1 MEARCSPQEG
11 RETGDS
17 EAQGSEVRSGRGRS
31 GHTAPWGAARAF
43 PQDGGCRATLQPGT
57 LPPLDSRPSPAPFP
71 AALPRRPQ
79 NQGFVLQFVAD
90 FFPPFPF
97 FQKPVWDSAPRGGWK
112 EQHGCLWKSCF
123 PCHMTSVGYIAT
135 FHMAAQTPTVVF
147 MKTLLIPTWSLPGT
161 QGSFSRCVGC
171 VLLRGAADKGWLGKP
186 ASPAGAPCGETAPLH
201 PDQDISVAT
210 VLSSRRLRWHR
221 RAG

>member
-17 EAQGSEVRSGRGRS
+17 EAQGSEVRSGGGRS
-31 GHTAPWGAARAF
+31 VHTSVL
-43 PQDGGCRATLQPGT
+43 GGCPILPIGWRLQGDPVAWHTSPPRLQT
-57 LPPLDSRPSPAPFP
+57 LPSRSSSQTSEP
-71 AALPRRPQ
+71 
-79 NQGFVLQFVAD
+79 GFCFAICCR
-90 FFPPFPF
+90 FFSPFPF

-112 EQHGCLWKSCF
+112 EQHSCLWKSCF

-161 QGSFSRCVGC
+161 QGSFSGCVGC
-171 VLLRGAADKGWLGKP
+171 VLLRGAADKGWLGKS
-186 ASPAGAPCGETAPLH
+186 ASPAGALCGETAPLH

-210 VLSSRRLRWHR
+210 LLSSRRLRWHR
-221 RAG
+221 RAW